1 MPTACEDIRHFIIME
16 KRVMNFKELGIRAVI
31 LDMDGVLWKSN
42 QPLCDLSALFK
53 KFNEHDLK
61 FLFATNN
68 AMSTISQYIKKFNSF
83 GVTVKEEQ
91 IFTSGMATG
100 YLMSKDF
107 PNGGPVHV
115 FGSKALRDTLLDYH
129 FTNTD
134 TDPIAVVGG
143 LDPDITYENLK
154 KASFFIQSGL
164 PFYFTNTDTTYPTP
178 EGNAPGAGT
187 FLAALETASGV
198 KAKVAGKPEPYLY
211 EACFQRLGTSP
222 AETLAVGDRYET
234 DILGGFRSGCKTA
247 LVLTGIS
254 SREDIDSYNPKPDFV
269 MDDVMHLFD

>member
-1 MPTACEDIRHFIIME
+1 MPIACKGFRHFIIME
-16 KRVMNFKELGIRAVI
+16 KNVMNFEELGIRAVI

-53 KFNEHDLK
+53 KFTEHDLK

-68 AMSTISQYIKKFNSF
+68 AMSTVSQYINKFKSF

-100 YLMSKDF
+100 YLMLKDF

-115 FGSKALRDTLLDYH
+115 MGSKALEDTLRDYK
-129 FTNTD
+129 FNNTD
-134 TDPIAVVGG
+134 LDPMAVVGG
-143 LDPDITYENLK
+143 FDPQVSYDRLK
-154 KASFFIQSGL
+154 KASLLIQSGL
-164 PFYFTNTDTTYPTP
+164 PFYFTNIDATYPTP

-234 DILGGFRSGCKTA
+234 DILGGFRSGCRTA
-247 LVLTGIS
+247 LVLSGVA
-254 SREDIDSYNPKPDFV
+254 SRSDLESFNSKPDFV
-269 MDDVMHLFD
+269 MDDVVHLFD